1 MAYFPQALLN
11 AVQLIAQLDPKVYG
25 IVWISLKISCI
36 ATVMAGF
43 FGLALGALGILATAS
58 NFTGK
63 GCSAS

>member
-43 FGLALGALGILATAS
+43 FGLALGILATAS
-58 NFTGK
+58 DFTGK
-63 GCSAS
+63 GSSAS

>member
-1 MAYFPQALLN
+1 MAYFPEALLN

-43 FGLALGALGILATAS
+43 FGLVLGILAAAS
-58 NFTGK
+58 DFTGK